1 MQLLYFL
8 LEKKVDTKLLE
19 QLTIKLMKKNGV
31 SIDIGAQYSV
41 KCQYA
46 QIENIIRDVI
56 NEIRSSALDDMQ
68 ASYDTD
74 MFNARGD
81 GSQPLI
87 DLDCAKCAVNDFLEI

>member
-1 MQLLYFL
+1 
-8 LEKKVDTKLLE
+8 
-19 QLTIKLMKKNGV
+19 
-31 SIDIGAQYSV
+31 
-41 KCQYA
+41 
-46 QIENIIRDVI
+46 
-56 NEIRSSALDDMQ
+56 MQ